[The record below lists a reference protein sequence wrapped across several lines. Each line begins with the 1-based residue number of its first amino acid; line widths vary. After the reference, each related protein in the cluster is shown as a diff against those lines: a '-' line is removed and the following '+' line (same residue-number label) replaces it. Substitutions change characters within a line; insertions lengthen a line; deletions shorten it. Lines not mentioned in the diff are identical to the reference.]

1 MVGSGGR
8 TLSAVSNW
16 DRLRAALRREKR
28 DIDAALS
35 DFESRTNATLDDKER
50 ELKASPS
57 EKMATEQAKA
67 QALDD
72 QFQAL
77 RRRIDGDADK

>member
-1 MVGSGGR
+1 M
-8 TLSAVSNW
+8 SNW

-35 DFESRTNATLDDKER
+35 AFETKANATLDDKER

-77 RRRIDGDADK
+77 RRRIDGVADM

>member
-1 MVGSGGR
+1 M
-8 TLSAVSNW
+8 SNW

-35 DFESRTNATLDDKER
+35 EFETKANATLDDKER
-50 ELKASPS
+50 ELKASPA
-57 EKMATEQAKA
+57 EKLAMEQTRA
-67 QALDD
+67 QELDD

-77 RRRIDGDADK
+77 RRQIGEPKK